1 MKRLL
6 MTTAIIAGA
15 MWFHHPV
22 ANATV
27 TVCGPDNGTGCSLT
41 GELMIDLNEGHD
53 KSTVTG
59 NVDTGGNP
67 NSGPGVV
74 ITADTGTF
82 DSFLDAGGG
91 FATIDAS
98 HGIKSFNGIN
108 ITIPGFT
115 WTDFVFEIQMARQG
129 GKKGDTE
136 LDTFEIMPG
145 DLGVT
150 LIDKSESD
158 SPDAAFQFNV
168 LDTGGVMDDLNL
180 FADGPPLSGGF
191 DEIKHLQVSGLTP
204 LAVVSTPEPLSMA
217 VLGIGLLGLGVARRR
232 RG

>member
-41 GELMIDLNEGHD
+41 GELMIDLNEAHD
-53 KSTVTG
+53 QSTITG
-59 NVDTGGNP
+59 NVNGGGDP
-67 NSGPGVV
+67 LVV

-82 DSFLDAGGG
+82 DSFLDSGGG

-98 HGIKSFNGIN
+98 HGFKAFNGVN

-115 WTDFVFEIQMARQG
+115 WTDMVFEIQMNRQG
-129 GKKGDTE
+129 GKNGDSET
-136 LDTFEIMPG
+136 DTFEIKPG
-145 DLGVT
+145 DLGAT

-232 RG
+232 RA